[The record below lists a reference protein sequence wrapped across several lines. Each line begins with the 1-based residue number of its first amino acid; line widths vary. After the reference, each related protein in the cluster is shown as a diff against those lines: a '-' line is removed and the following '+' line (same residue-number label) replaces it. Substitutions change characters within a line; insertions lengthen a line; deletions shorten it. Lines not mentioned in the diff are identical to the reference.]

1 MRSLCNGVWF
11 LYLSLLCSLSLS
23 LALRVEFLLLL
34 LGTLQRWW
42 TMGWGGALDMAVV
55 WLTEE
60 SEHAAAR
67 LHLCET
73 QLLLRAHFS
82 VCQLSLL
89 LGTCSAASNSPSH
102 SHPSLRTV
110 ASSCSC
116 CRVLSSIAVA
126 VAALFVLRLPAGRP
140 AWPCPHLKP
149 YLVSCSYS
157 DGLPFGIRY
166 S

>member
-1 MRSLCNGVWF
+1 
-11 LYLSLLCSLSLS
+11 
-23 LALRVEFLLLL
+23 
-34 LGTLQRWW
+34 
-42 TMGWGGALDMAVV
+42 MGWGGALDMAVV

-126 VAALFVLRLPAGRP
+126 VAAPFVLRLPAGRP
-140 AWPCPHLKP
+140 AWPCPHLKTLSCLL
-149 YLVSCSYS
+149 LVLRWPALWNKVLLNFRQPLRACTPWILAPGTSVFAGRFSLPS
-157 DGLPFGIRY
+157 LGLPMMDY
-166 S
+166 